1 MVLTALNAKLEFQMP
16 HWPLYCIALHYL
28 ERDLVKYWFPSKAYL
43 MEYSGSIHMNVLLL
57 IMLAVTSGTLLAFSS
72 TSFGYAEPKSSSA
85 NASIL
90 TPNQIA
96 AGGPIPPNYT
106 LAQQEQNCVAAEN
119 NLPWSKTLN
128 AFENY
133 NSNRSHYWSCSEFT
147 GSFTGPNKVYAY
159 KSPTYYPTPFT
170 IVTRG
175 INEMYVYGGVVAA
188 NPPPSGPYVSK
199 VEPGSL
205 KELWRTELLNANMT
219 QAFTGGGGMYTVGD
233 NGDILVTTNSYLFK
247 LNGTTGAV
255 EGALSLPTGATL
267 PSDTYF
273 NGLNGWPDGT
283 LAMKDLT
290 RAAGCTLQSLSA
302 VNKCPGGP
310 SVLSVV
316 DSKNMKVLDSVQ
328 LPELVG
334 GRVTTTVHDGKNY
347 VYIVTVTQVY
357 RYEWNGKNIT
367 LDKSWGPVPYLKPG
381 QTGGT
386 AAAVMGD
393 WVVIQTNGIPSD
405 VPLSEVAISQTNS
418 SKVTRIDPMPLQPGQ
433 KSYIPNFGVMDLP
446 NNRIYGMDEGPG
458 KVVGINFDQKTGN
471 MTLAW
476 SVDQKTFGW
485 VNAIGPPNHR
495 VIVGTNLKLTNETNI
510 QPGPKNPNYT
520 EQVQWRDAAT
530 GKLLA
535 ASDFFSP
542 MSSGSQVVPGYG
554 GLSYHVLI
562 DGHIMALK
570 VLPSQ
575 SNTTSSV
582 NSTSQK

>member
-1 MVLTALNAKLEFQMP
+1 LSEKTILIVLVAAT
-16 HWPLYCIALHYL
+16 
-28 ERDLVKYWFPSKAYL
+28 VT
-43 MEYSGSIHMNVLLL
+43 GL
-57 IMLAVTSGTLLAFSS
+57 ITISTLS
-72 TSFGYAEPKSSSA
+72 GYAS
-85 NASIL
+85 ASIDLENATLL
-90 TPNQIA
+90 TPNEIA

-106 LAQQEQNCVAAEN
+106 LAQQEAECAASDN
-119 NLPWSKTLN
+119 NPPWFQTLS

-133 NSNRSHYWSCSEFT
+133 NSNRSHYWSCSQFT
-147 GSFTGPNKVYAY
+147 GSFTGPNQVYAY

-175 INEMYVYGGVVAA
+175 LNEMYVYGGVVAA

-205 KELWRTELLNANMT
+205 KELWRTELLNTNMT
-219 QAFTGGGGMYTVGD
+219 QAFTGAGGMYTVGD
-233 NGDILVTTNSYLFK
+233 NGDIVVVTNTYLYK

-255 EGALSLPTGATL
+255 EGALSLPIGASL
-267 PSDTYF
+267 PTDSYF

-302 VNKCPGGP
+302 VNQCPGAP

-316 DSKNMKVLDSVQ
+316 DLENFEVLDSVQ

-334 GRVTTTVHDGKNY
+334 GRVTTTVNDGKNY
-347 VYIVTVTQVY
+347 LYAVGVTQVY
-357 RYEWNGKNIT
+357 RYEWNGKNLT
-367 LDKSWGPVPYLKPG
+367 LDNSWGPVSYLKPG

-418 SKVTRIDPMPLQPGQ
+418 SKITRIDPIPLQPGQ

-458 KVVGINFDQKTGN
+458 KVVGIDFDQETGN
-471 MTLAW
+471 MSIAW
-476 SVDQKTFGW
+476 GPQEMKTFGW
-485 VNAIGPPNHR
+485 INAIGPPDHR
-495 VIVGTNLKLTNETNI
+495 VLVGTNMKVENESNI
-510 QPGPKNPNYT
+510 QPGPINATYT
-520 EQVQWRDAAT
+520 EQIMWRDADT

-535 ASDFFSP
+535 ASDYFSP
-542 MSSGSQVVPGYG
+542 MSSGSQVTPGYG

-570 VLPSQ
+570 VLPQ
-575 SNTTSSV
+575 TNATSSV
-582 NSTSQK
+582 AMTPTTAESNSTSTTSGADV